1 MECLLGA
8 AEALRQGDNSPMRA
22 NERLVYDQKE
32 ILWSGTLF
40 VPQFGQHYRVLRYD
54 RYGFG
59 STVMVAV
66 NYSYHRDLCEL
77 LMFLI

>member
-40 VPQFGQHYRVLRYD
+40 VPQFEQHSKFFRYD